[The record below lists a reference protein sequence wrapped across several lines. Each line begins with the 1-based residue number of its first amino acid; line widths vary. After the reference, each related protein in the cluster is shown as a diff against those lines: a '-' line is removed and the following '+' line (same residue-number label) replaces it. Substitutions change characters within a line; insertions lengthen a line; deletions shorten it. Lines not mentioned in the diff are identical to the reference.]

1 MTSGARIDMQQMEL
15 MVGNHF
21 QDMAVARNHES
32 YPFLR
37 QKFLHSGR
45 IAARIAAYMRHP
57 HLHALH
63 LELLHLGAATRHVAV
78 IDIAAHRTYGRD
90 LLQAFKDA
98 DVAQIPGM
106 PYLVAAGEML
116 PVAFVP
122 AGMGV
127 A

>member
-1 MTSGARIDMQQMEL
+1 MIT
-15 MVGNHF
+15 
-21 QDMAVARNHES
+21 
-32 YPFLR
+32 
-37 QKFLHSGR
+37 
-45 IAARIAAYMRHP
+45 
-57 HLHALH
+57 
-63 LELLHLGAATRHVAV
+63 ATRHVAV

-90 LLQAFKDA
+90 LLQAFKNG

-116 PVAFVP
+116 PIAFVP